1 MEINR
6 AISMC
11 GWTMTLLV
19 SLDVCTHVTNKF
31 ADHGPVMWK

>member
-11 GWTMTLLV
+11 EWTMALLV
-19 SLDVCTHVTNKF
+19 SLDIDTHVINKLIT
-31 ADHGPVMWK
+31 G

>member
-11 GWTMTLLV
+11 DWTMTVLV
-19 SLDVCTHVTNKF
+19 SLDIGTHVTNKLITVI
-31 ADHGPVMWK
+31 GIMI